1 MQFLKCFHQKSIS
14 RKVIKLRTGLFFFRL
29 LMAKENK
36 SKQKYCVY
44 VIGLK
49 PEVLKH
55 KKFRIENPD
64 YQEGKAC
71 YYVGSSSL
79 SPEERAEQ
87 HRDAAVNKKG
97 NRLYNTFAHTYFDGL
112 RPSKYRNIQPFAIM
126 DDAKAAEKE
135 LAEKLRKKG
144 FGVWQK

>member
-1 MQFLKCFHQKSIS
+1 MHFQKCFHQKSIF
-14 RKVIKLRTGLFFFRL
+14 RKVIKLRTGLFFSRL

-55 KKFRIENPD
+55 KKFRRENPD
-64 YQEGKAC
+64 YQEGKPC

-87 HRDAAVNKKG
+87 HRDAAVNNKG
-97 NRLYNTFAHTYFDGL
+97 KRLFNIYAHSYFNGL
-112 RPSKYRNIQPFAIM
+112 IHSKYRNVLPFEKRK
-126 DDAKAAEKE
+126 DAEKAE
-135 LAEKLRKKG
+135 RDLAEKLRKKG

>member
-14 RKVIKLRTGLFFFRL
+14 RKAIKLQTGLYFFLL

-36 SKQKYCVY
+36 SRQRYCVY
-44 VIGLK
+44 VIRLK

-55 KKFRIENPD
+55 KKFLRENPD
-64 YQEGKAC
+64 YQEGKPC
-71 YYVGSSSL
+71 YYVGSSSR

-87 HRDAAVNKKG
+87 HRDAAVNKNGK
-97 NRLYNTFAHTYFDGL
+97 RLFNIYAHSYFNGL
-112 RPSKYRNIQPFAIM
+112 RPSKYRNVPPFEKRK
-126 DDAKAAEKE
+126 DAEKAE
-135 LAEKLRKKG
+135 RDLAEKLRKKG